1 MIKKLKVPNVIK
13 HDTSTY
19 SSSTFPKLVQKK
31 KNKSL
36 ITKILLLKLVIEH
49 TNEIQFEQRGKT
61 TAISAGEQRDV
72 DGHQVTCLKQASCRS
87 IPSPW
92 GATTH

>member
-1 MIKKLKVPNVIK
+1 MIPQRIHLQHFLNLFKR
-13 HDTSTY
+13 
-19 SSSTFPKLVQKK
+19 K

-72 DGHQVTCLKQASCRS
+72 GGHQVTCLKQASCRS

-92 GATTH
+92 GVTTH